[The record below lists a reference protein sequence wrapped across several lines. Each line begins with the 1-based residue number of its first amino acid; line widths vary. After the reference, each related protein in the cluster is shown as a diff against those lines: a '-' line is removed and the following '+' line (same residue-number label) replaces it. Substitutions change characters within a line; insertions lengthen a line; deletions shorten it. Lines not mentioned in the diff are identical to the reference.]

1 MKGAAVIRFPSSAV
15 GDYLKAIWELAGAE
29 AASTKNVADRL
40 SISPASVSN
49 MFVRL
54 QEMGFVEYERY
65 RGASLT
71 GRGREEAMQLVRRH
85 RLIETFLLK
94 HLGYSWLEVHEEAE
108 RLEHAVSDTFTE
120 RLAELLGHP
129 ERDPHG
135 DLIPAA
141 DGTLA
146 PEEGTVPLNEAGPGK
161 TVRVA
166 RVGHQDASQL
176 AYLWEHELVPG
187 RVLTVREV
195 RTLDGVVTVE
205 DEGGYALALGSSLA
219 GAIFVRG
226 ASRDDAK

>member
-40 SISPASVSN
+40 SISLASVSN

-71 GRGREEAMQLVRRH
+71 GRGREEAMRLVRRH

-146 PEEGTVPLNEAGPGK
+146 PEEGTVSLSEARPGE

-166 RVGHQDASQL
+166 RVDHQDASQL